1 MKIYLSSL
9 IYTVLKEI
17 SARIQDNKPNV
28 LLSYGVQKN
37 DDFLIMD
44 RMRHL
49 VDSLILD
56 SGTFSLHTEEY
67 SEKEK
72 ITLPGYSD
80 YLSVCGKYFDFYF
93 NFDKNFTIKGFEE
106 NLECLKHL
114 EKKGHKPVPVVHDYY
129 REEIDY
135 YINNGYDL
143 VALGSVMAP
152 GKKDFLRS
160 KDDIYHA
167 VERLIKHNIKIHVF
181 ASATYNMLHD
191 IPVYSSDAS
200 SWAQHAAAGKILFWN
215 ENNPGEDKTD
225 LIRMFDY
232 VNLKEDGN
240 FFFKEYPFR
249 RELEEH
255 LDSMGI
261 IYEDLMGKDMSI
273 YRQFVNCAYYL
284 KLEKILT
291 IKHKEKG
298 FPF

>member
-9 IYTVLKEI
+9 TYAVLKEL
-17 SARIQDNKPNV
+17 AERIQKQKPNV

-37 DDFLIMD
+37 DDLLIMD
-44 RMRHL
+44 RKRNN

-56 SGTFSLHTEEY
+56 SGTFSLHTEDS
-67 SEKEK
+67 SENEK
-72 ITLPGYSD
+72 ITLQGYSD
-80 YLSVCGKYFDFYF
+80 YLSVCSKYFDFYF
-93 NFDKNFTIKGFEE
+93 NFDKNFTTKGFDE
-106 NLECLKHL
+106 NLECLKYL
-114 EKKGHKPVPVVHDYY
+114 QRKGFKPVPVVHDYY

-135 YINNGYDL
+135 YIDQGYEL

-152 GKKDFLRS
+152 GKKDFLRL

-215 ENNPGEDKTD
+215 EHNESEEKTD

-261 IYEDLMGKDMSI
+261 TYEDLMGKNMHL
-273 YRQFVNCAYYL
+273 YRQFVNCAYYMQ
-284 KLEKILT
+284 LEKILT
-291 IKHKEKG
+291 MKHKKKG